1 MDHDGKVGALTGD
14 RTPATQMKAA
24 GPNHETM
31 RAKTKTRWALWDS
44 NPQPTDY
51 EPAALTIELR
61 A

>member
-14 RTPATQMKAA
+14 RTPATQMKAWCPSQLDDR
-24 GPNHETM
+24 GEI
-31 RAKTKTRWALWDS
+31 KIRWALWDS